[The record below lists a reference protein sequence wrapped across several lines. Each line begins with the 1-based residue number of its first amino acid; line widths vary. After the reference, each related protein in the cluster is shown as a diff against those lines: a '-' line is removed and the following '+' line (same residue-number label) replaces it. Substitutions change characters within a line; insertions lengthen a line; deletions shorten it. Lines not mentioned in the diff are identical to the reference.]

1 MNGFLDY
8 VPGSSPLHRLNPL
21 SKLLLSLVL
30 CACCFISGS
39 HLYVLG
45 VIALNFALSASAGLL
60 RRAWRMLAALL
71 KFSLVLFIVQVL
83 FIRDG
88 AVLFTLPLSVMIT
101 DKGVLFSM
109 LFVLR
114 LLAATMPLALMLSV
128 MQMSELSGALVEKL
142 RIPYKYAFGLTTAIR
157 FIPIFMAEASDIMM
171 AQTARGV
178 EFDTRNFF
186 KKIRLLLPLCVPL
199 LVSSVKRIDRGAI
212 SAELRGFNCRR
223 RGNSFHRY
231 DMKPIDLAALLLM
244 GVAVFLAVVIK

>member
-21 SKLLLSLVL
+21 SKLVLSLVL
-30 CACCFISGS
+30 CICCFVNDE

-45 VIALNFALSASAGLL
+45 IIVVNLLLAASAGIFK
-60 RRAWRMLAALL
+60 RALRMLTALL
-71 KFSLVLFIVQVL
+71 KFSLVLFIIQVL

-88 AVLFTLPLSVMIT
+88 SVLFTLPLNIPIT
-101 DKGVLFSM
+101 DKGVLFSL

-114 LLAATMPLALMLSV
+114 LLAATMPLAMMLSV
-128 MQMSELSGALVEKL
+128 MQMSELSGVLVEKL

-178 EFDTRNFF
+178 EFDTKNFF
-186 KKIRLLLPLCVPL
+186 KKVRLILPLCVPL
-199 LVSSVKRIDRGAI
+199 LISSVKRIDRGAI
-212 SAELRGFNCRR
+212 SAELRGFGCRK
-223 RGNSFHRY
+223 RGYSYHKYN
-231 DMKPIDLAALLLM
+231 MKLVDLAALLLAAA
-244 GVAVFLAVVIK
+244 AVFLAVVI